1 MLRLKEDTVAWRQ
14 IEGEMVLLDLRSSMY
29 LSTNAAATLLWRR
42 LDEGTT
48 QADLTRELASTFE
61 ISPETAANDV
71 RDFLEACRH
80 RGFLD
85 EDPQVS

>member
-14 IEGEMVLLDLRSSMY
+14 IEGEMVLLDLRSSTY

-48 QADLTRELASTFE
+48 EADLARELAATFE
-61 ISPETAANDV
+61 ISPEAAANDV
-71 RDFLEACRH
+71 RDFLETCRR
-80 RGFLD
+80 RGFLH